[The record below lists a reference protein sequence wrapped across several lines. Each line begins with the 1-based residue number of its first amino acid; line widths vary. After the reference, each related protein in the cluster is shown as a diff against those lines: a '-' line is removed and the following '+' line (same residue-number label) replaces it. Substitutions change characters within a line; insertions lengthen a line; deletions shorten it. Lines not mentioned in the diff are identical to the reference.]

1 MRKINNVR
9 EALVETTHKR
19 RKQSIGTCIFFVARI
34 EYTYSKFGRRSPSKF
49 AWGIYKMMQEKRRK
63 ERL

>member
-19 RKQSIGTCIFFVARI
+19 GKQSIGTCILFCAHRIHIQQIWQESIEVAWR
-34 EYTYSKFGRRSPSKF
+34 
-49 AWGIYKMMQEKRRK
+49 IYKMMQEKRRK